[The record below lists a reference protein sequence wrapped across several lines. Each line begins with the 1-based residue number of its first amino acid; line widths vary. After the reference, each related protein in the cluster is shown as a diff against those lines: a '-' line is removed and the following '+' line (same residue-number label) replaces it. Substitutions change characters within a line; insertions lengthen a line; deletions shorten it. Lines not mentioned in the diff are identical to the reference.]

1 MMGGSQMMGG
11 SPMVVPST
19 PPVAGA
25 AVMNGSVVSPM
36 MMQGGMMTGPRV
48 PMGVAMPNMP
58 ATMNPM
64 MGMMSQNPAGPMSM
78 PNNMGL

>member
-1 MMGGSQMMGG
+1 M
-11 SPMVVPST
+11 T
-19 PPVAGA
+19 PPHPHVTGA
-25 AVMNGSVVSPM
+25 AVMNGSVVSPV
-36 MMQGGMMTGPRV
+36 MMQGGMMPGPRV
-48 PMGVAMPNMP
+48 PMGSAMPNMS